1 MKKNNSYLILIF
13 LLISI
18 ISFES
23 FAKESEKTTKENQV
37 PTLIWNNKQG
47 LSMLDKSKYKNDFYQ
62 LVNFYQPQINPLYC
76 SVASSVM
83 VLNALN
89 YGNIP
94 NNQKISIKMPKE
106 IGEGIID
113 FKEYSQFTFFNE
125 KTDKIKKHQIIN
137 LQKEK
142 EIKNGKK
149 NYDPGLSLFELKRV
163 LSEVYQLNVELFYA
177 DQLNE
182 EKLDN
187 FRNLL
192 KKYLEDDDHFIISN
206 FDGKKI
212 NLATSGHISP
222 IVAYDQKSDM
232 ILVMDVALHKNQWF
246 WVGLND
252 FYQAMNSKDG
262 DNYRG
267 FLVVSK

>member
-37 PTLIWNNKQG
+37 STLIWNNKQG

-125 KTDKIKKHQIIN
+125 KTDKIYNKKVLLRIGN
-137 LQKEK
+137 KF
-142 EIKNGKK
+142 EIK
-149 NYDPGLSLFELKRV
+149 
-163 LSEVYQLNVELFYA
+163 
-177 DQLNE
+177 
-182 EKLDN
+182 
-187 FRNLL
+187 
-192 KKYLEDDDHFIISN
+192 
-206 FDGKKI
+206 
-212 NLATSGHISP
+212 
-222 IVAYDQKSDM
+222 
-232 ILVMDVALHKNQWF
+232 
-246 WVGLND
+246 D
-252 FYQAMNSKDG
+252 FYQFDLFAK
-262 DNYRG
+262 
-267 FLVVSK
+267 K